1 MFQSL
6 EYFIYMKDLSVSLQL
21 AHVCKVIG
29 MYFALNFDM
38 MLNERTN
45 AAQLSRVNTNFV

>member
-6 EYFIYMKDLSVSLQL
+6 EYFIYMKDSSVSLQL

-45 AAQLSRVNTNFV
+45 ERSASLEGEY